1 MRMWRF
7 IAGGVMAGALFI
19 MTVGA
24 VGAADVSYTP
34 SPLPYGG
41 HGTLKATGLTPK
53 ATYLVQIY
61 NPMMVPLIPGG
72 LPYVADASGT
82 FTATGLD
89 PDQTDLP
96 GTYTFEVTTAD
107 GKLVAR
113 SYPVLVGTN
122 TYYVQHRIGA

>member
-1 MRMWRF
+1 MRVRKF
-7 IAGGVMAGALFI
+7 IAGGLMVGALFA

-34 SPLPYGG
+34 STLSYGG

-61 NPMMVPLIPGG
+61 NPMTVPQIPGG

-89 PDQTDLP
+89 PDPTDLP
-96 GTYTFEVTTAD
+96 GTYLFEVTTPD
-107 GKLVAR
+107 GKVVGRTL
-113 SYPVLVGTN
+113 PTLTGTN
-122 TYYVQHRIGA
+122 TYYVQRRLGS